1 MNENTINIK
10 ITKFNKNKY
19 LCNVEYGILSKNNQT
34 SKQRVMKKQSIAISI
49 LLILFSN
56 SLFSQT
62 YTLDFEITVNDNLV
76 TFTNLSSCSC
86 SGIIY
91 PFVHLN
97 FGDTTTGTINEKQLG
112 NNSQT
117 HYYNY
122 PGTYTVRGILHANGT
137 NCSCI
142 DTIYKQVTITTIGV
156 NCHADFCYHTY
167 YNSNFQSCV
176 DLINTSTSHDSIIF
190 YTWEG
195 PQGFIATN
203 LYNPTMCYPSGY
215 IINGATLTISTENSC
230 ESQITK
236 FFISDYSD
244 CDTIISTNIGHTES
258 NNISV
263 ILINNG
269 IEITQNDNVENYEL
283 VISDIL
289 GRVRKKVHIN
299 DKTTHIS
306 NTDIKEGVYIYI
318 LYKNNQIYKVG
329 KFFNY

>member
-1 MNENTINIK
+1 
-10 ITKFNKNKY
+10 
-19 LCNVEYGILSKNNQT
+19 
-34 SKQRVMKKQSIAISI
+34 MKKQSIAISI

-91 PFVHLN
+91 PFVDLN
-97 FGDTTTGTINEKQLG
+97 FGDTTAGTINEKQL
-112 NNSQT
+112 NDFPKT
-117 HYYNY
+117 HYYSY
-122 PGTYTVRGILHANGT
+122 PGTYTVRGILNANGT

-142 DTIYKQVTITTIGV
+142 DTIYKQVTITTTGV
-156 NCHADFCYHTY
+156 NCHANFCYHTY

-176 DLINTSTSHDSIIF
+176 DLINTSTSNDSISSYVWEATGGV
-190 YTWEG
+190 YTN
-195 PQGFIATN
+195 T
-203 LYNPTMCYPSGY
+203 LYNPTICYPANVIVNY
-215 IINGATLTISTENSC
+215 ALLLITTESLC
-230 ESQITK
+230 ESQISK
-236 FFISDYSD
+236 FLVSDYSD
-244 CDTIISTNIGHTES
+244 CDTIISTNIGHSES

-269 IEITQNDNVENYEL
+269 IEITQNENVENYEL

-299 DKTTHIS
+299 DKTTHVS
-306 NTDIKEGVYIYI
+306 KTDIKEGIYIYI
-318 LYKNNQIYKVG
+318 LYKNNQIYNVG
-329 KFFNY
+329 KFFNYSDK